1 MARYHG
7 KNGKAVVGGVD
18 KVNEVND
25 WTLDV
30 SKSLSDASSL
40 GNDFTNSVLG
50 QYTGNVNLTCA
61 YDPSDSDGQ
70 EAMVTA
76 HFADTKVTLTLYEL
90 PPATGVKYWSGD
102 FWVEKFGEKVPVGGK
117 VERSFSLRLD
127 SALTRSTV
135 P

>member
-7 KNGKAVVGGVD
+7 KNGKAVVGGTD
-18 KVNEVND
+18 QVNEVSE

-30 SKSLSDASSL
+30 SKSMADASAL
-40 GNDFTNSVLG
+40 GNDFTNSVPG
-50 QYTGNVNLTCA
+50 QYTGNAQITCS
-61 YDPSDSDGQ
+61 YDQGDSDGQ

-76 HFADTKVTLTLYEL
+76 HFADTKVTVTLYER
-90 PPATGVKYWSGD
+90 PSATTVKYWSGD
-102 FWVEKFGEKVPVGGK
+102 FWVEKFSEKVPVGGK

-127 SALTRSTV
+127 GALTRSTV